1 MSFQEQLRNGQVGES
16 LIAQWLKNRNFHVLP
31 IYEVEE
37 NTGKGPRL
45 FSPKEQ
51 LIAPDMLAF
60 NDGKTLWIE
69 AKHKTAFSWHRKTG
83 RWVTGIDIRHYE
95 DYCKV
100 AETTPFKVWLLFLQ
114 RGGHAKDSPEISPSG
129 LYGNDLVFLRQH
141 ENHRHGNWGNSGMVY
156 WAIETLR
163 KLASLEAILDAR

>member
-1 MSFQEQLRNGQVGES
+1 MSFQEQLQKGQVGES
-16 LIAQWLKNRNFHVLP
+16 YIAQWLLSRNFNVLP
-31 IYEVEE
+31 VYEVEE

-45 FSPKEQ
+45 FSPKEK

-69 AKHKTAFSWHRKTG
+69 AKHKEAFSMHRKTG

-100 AETTPFKVWLLFLQ
+100 ADTTPYKVWLLFLQ
-114 RGGHAKDSPEISPSG
+114 RGGHAKDSPESSPSG
-129 LYGNDLVFLRQH
+129 LYGNELGRLRQH
-141 ENHRHGNWGNSGMVY
+141 ENHRHGNWGSSGMVY
-156 WAIETLR
+156 WAIESLK
-163 KLASLEAILDAR
+163 KLASLEAIVA